1 MASGAVVPV
10 GVARGG
16 RWGRDDGAA
25 PAMLASGAGAV
36 RRRRVQSRRR
46 RGEKTEAFKPVP
58 DWIGGEGEWGREWG
72 EEVGCRCLGFG
83 GE

>member
-1 MASGAVVPV
+1 MEGSGG

-16 RWGRDDGAA
+16 RRGRDDGAA

-36 RRRRVQSRRR
+36 RRRWVQSRRR
-46 RGEKTEAFKPVP
+46 RGEVTEAFKPDP

-72 EEVGCRCLGFG
+72 GSGGVGA
-83 GE
+83 